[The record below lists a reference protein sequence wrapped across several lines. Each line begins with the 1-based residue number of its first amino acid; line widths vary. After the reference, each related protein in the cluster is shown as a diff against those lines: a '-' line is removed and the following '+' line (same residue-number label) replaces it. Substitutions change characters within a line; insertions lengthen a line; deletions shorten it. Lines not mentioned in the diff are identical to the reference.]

1 MPAVPIYVK
10 GGVWSTVEDEILR
23 AAVQRYGTH
32 AWNKVASLLPRK
44 SGKQCRA
51 RWEES
56 VRPTRQGAWTAAEDA
71 TLAALARGGP
81 QWRSV
86 GAALGRPA
94 AACAARWAE
103 LTGDQAVAGPAAGE
117 RIPGAEGLPAVP
129 EEDERE
135 MVAEARARLASTQG
149 KKAARR
155 ARERQVEESRR
166 VARLQKRRAL
176 LQAGVNSALP
186 LPRAV
191 RGQLDPNADV
201 LYELAPAEGV
211 FETANEAA
219 RDRAARE
226 AYERQIEARGKR
238 TARKQSRAPARA
250 PATEQPALQ
259 VRRAIPRPPLELPVP
274 EALLKNSAAP
284 TAAVR
289 RALARLWQGLPAAK
303 NDFDVAPESEDEQP
317 SGSADAAV
325 QSTDMEVLLPWEP
338 PLRQDLPP
346 PPPPPPGLLAEHYRA
361 LAAAAAGGP
370 ACYDTPDVLRQR
382 EAIERA
388 LAAEPSPA
396 MLHPQCELPRLPSLD
411 ALRAAA
417 QPRPQRRLAAH
428 AATDA
433 GSRLLAYELLP
444 DLATKQRE
452 YYVRYTAYELER
464 TAVATRVR
472 RLTAGR

>member
-10 GGVWSTVEDEILR
+10 GGVWSNVEDEILR

-56 VRPTRQGAWTAAEDA
+56 VRPTRQGPWTAAEDA

-103 LTGDQAVAGPAAGE
+103 LTGDQVVAGPEAGE

-129 EEDERE
+129 GEDERE

-176 LQAGVNSALP
+176 LQAGVNSTLP
-186 LPRAV
+186 PPRAT

-201 LYELAPAEGV
+201 LYEVAPAPGA
-211 FETANEAA
+211 FDTADEAA
-219 RDRAARE
+219 RDRAARQ
-226 AYERQIEARGKR
+226 AFERQVEARGQR
-238 TARKQSRAPARA
+238 ASAKQPRAPARA
-250 PATEQPALQ
+250 PVPEQAAPRP
-259 VRRAIPRPPLELPVP
+259 RRAVPRPPLVLPAP
-274 EALLKNSAAP
+274 EAASHLDAPP

-289 RALARLWQGLPAAK
+289 RALARRWRELPSAK
-303 NDFDVAPESEDEQP
+303 NDFDIAPESDDEQSP
-317 SGSADAAV
+317 GNPAVREPSADV
-325 QSTDMEVLLPWEP
+325 QLLLPWEP

-346 PPPPPPGLLAEHYRA
+346 PPPPPPGALAEHYRA

-370 ACYDTPDVLRQR
+370 VCYDTPDVLRQR

-388 LAAEPSPA
+388 LAAEPLPSV
-396 MLHPQCELPRLPSLD
+396 LHPRCELPRLPSLA

-417 QPRPQRRLAAH
+417 QPRPPVASAVRTE
-428 AATDA
+428 TDA

-444 DLATKQRE
+444 DLAAKQQE
-452 YYVRYTAYELER
+452 YYVRYAAYELER
-464 TAVATRVR
+464 TAAATRVR
-472 RLTAGR
+472 RLAAGR